1 MPAAVTNRRTVMTLF
16 SDPADIYSHRVRV
29 VLAEK
34 NITVDI
40 LDSDPLHLPE
50 DVVEVNPYG
59 TLPTLLDRDLAL
71 YESRIIME
79 YLDERYPHPPLLP
92 IDPVSRANTRL
103 YLHRVEKDWYSLV
116 NAIEAGGKNAAKA
129 RKELTEALLA
139 TGPIMASKP
148 YFMSEEYSLVDAT
161 IAPLLWRLPT
171 LGIELKGAGSSQVL
185 GYAKRLFERRGFAR
199 SLTQTEKEMRM

>member
-16 SDPADIYSHRVRV
+16 SDSADIYSHRVRV

-71 YESRIIME
+71 YDSRIIME

-116 NAIEAGGKNAAKA
+116 NGIEAGGKNATKA
-129 RKELTEALLA
+129 RKELTETLLA
-139 TGPIMASKP
+139 SGPIMASKP

-171 LGIELKGAGSSQVL
+171 LGIELKGTGSAQVL
-185 GYAKRLFERRGFAR
+185 GYAKRLFERPGFAR
-199 SLTQTEKEMRM
+199 SLTEAEKEMRM

>member
-1 MPAAVTNRRTVMTLF
+1 M
-16 SDPADIYSHRVRV
+16 
-29 VLAEK
+29 
-34 NITVDI
+34 
-40 LDSDPLHLPE
+40 
-50 DVVEVNPYG
+50 NPYG

-71 YESRIIME
+71 YDSRIIME

-116 NAIEAGGKNAAKA
+116 NGIEAGGKNATKA
-129 RKELTEALLA
+129 RKELTETLLA
-139 TGPIMASKP
+139 SGPIMASKP

-171 LGIELKGAGSSQVL
+171 LGIELKGTGSAQVL
-185 GYAKRLFERRGFAR
+185 GYAKRLFERPGFAR
-199 SLTQTEKEMRM
+199 SLTEAEKEMRM

>member
-1 MPAAVTNRRTVMTLF
+1 MSAVTNRRTVMTLF

-34 NITVDI
+34 NITVDVI
-40 LDSDPLHLPE
+40 DSDPLDLPE

-92 IDPVSRANTRL
+92 IDPVTRANTRL
-103 YLHRVEKDWYSLV
+103 YLHRVEKDWYSLT
-116 NAIEAGGKNAAKA
+116 NTIEEGGKGAAGA
-129 RKELTEALLA
+129 RKELQELLLS

-148 YFMSEEYSLVDAT
+148 FFLSEEFTLVDAT
-161 IAPLLWRLPT
+161 IAPLLWRLPE
-171 LGIELKGAGSSQVL
+171 LGVELKGAGSAQVL
-185 GYAKRLFERRGFAR
+185 GYAKRLFERPGFAK
-199 SLTQTEKEMRM
+199 SLSEAEKEMRL